1 MFTNKTQ
8 VIIPVY
14 KMLHLL
20 QLIMLFFVSVA
31 GAKEFFDYVKCERAK
46 EVEQVVRMYSAIPQL
61 LIEVERRVAST
72 NSGKSPKLAS
82 YYAYWENRIY
92 QVLTQLIVK

>member
-1 MFTNKTQ
+1 
-8 VIIPVY
+8 
-14 KMLHLL
+14 
-20 QLIMLFFVSVA
+20 MLFFVSVT
-31 GAKEFFDYVKCERAK
+31 GAKEFFDYVKCEQAK
-46 EVEQVVRMYSAIPQL
+46 VVEQLVRKYSAIPQL
-61 LIEVERRVAST
+61 LIEVERRVANT